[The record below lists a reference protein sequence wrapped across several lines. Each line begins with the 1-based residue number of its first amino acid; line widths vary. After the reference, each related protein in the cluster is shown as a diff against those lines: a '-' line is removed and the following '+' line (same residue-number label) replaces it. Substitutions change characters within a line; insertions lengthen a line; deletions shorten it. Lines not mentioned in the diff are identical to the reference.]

1 MNSLRG
7 RLTAEEHEVTAQ
19 GRTAVRGVLELQNN
33 KSLVT
38 KKKKNEEDEMK
49 TLQFSVCDLAALEN
63 ALEGRI

>member
-38 KKKKNEEDEMK
+38 KKKNEEDEMK
-49 TLQFSVCDLAALEN
+49 TLQFSVCDLAALKN
-63 ALEGRI
+63 AVEGRI